1 MGVGVVAGKGRGGG
15 ESTAQSLSCVL
26 CLQGLLSSLKLKL
39 KTCAH
44 GMNLRQFEAMAINL
58 HANRAESFFAF
69 PPQYGKKSLK
79 A

>member
-1 MGVGVVAGKGRGGG
+1 MVEA
-15 ESTAQSLSCVL
+15 AQSLSYVL

-58 HANRAESFFAF
+58 HANRAESFL
-69 PPQYGKKSLK
+69 PSLPEQEEES
-79 A
+79 